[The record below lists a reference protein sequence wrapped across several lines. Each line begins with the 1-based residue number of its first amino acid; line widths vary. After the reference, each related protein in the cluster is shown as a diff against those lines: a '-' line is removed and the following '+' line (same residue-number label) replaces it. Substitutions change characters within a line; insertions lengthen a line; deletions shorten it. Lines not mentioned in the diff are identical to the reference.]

1 MQGFGIRLPK
11 GEDKFGKGEDV
22 SAIREGENKIRDGV
36 LKKGGLKQFIS
47 PTLEEE
53 NKIVEEAFPVFS
65 STIHGVRGDSRV
77 AGVLPP
83 TKL

>member
-36 LKKGGLKQFIS
+36 LKKGKLKQYIS

-53 NKIVEEAFPVFS
+53 NKIVEETFPIFLQQS
-65 STIHGVRGDSRV
+65 KRKWCKDGGRAPATH
-77 AGVLPP
+77 
-83 TKL
+83 

>member
-1 MQGFGIRLPK
+1 MQGLGIRLPK

-36 LKKGGLKQFIS
+36 LKKGELKQFIS

-53 NKIVEEAFPVFS
+53 NKIVEEAFPVFLQPFL
-65 STIHGVRGDSRV
+65 V
-77 AGVLPP
+77 
-83 TKL
+83 

>member
-36 LKKGGLKQFIS
+36 LKKASSNSLFHQLLKK
-47 PTLEEE
+47 
-53 NKIVEEAFPVFS
+53 KIKLLKKHFPFFFNNQL
-65 STIHGVRGDSRV
+65 V
-77 AGVLPP
+77 AGEMDSGRSPA
-83 TKL
+83 TH

>member
-36 LKKGGLKQFIS
+36 LKKGELKQFIS

-53 NKIVEEAFPVFS
+53 NKIVEELCKRCSFREKFN
-65 STIHGVRGDSRV
+65 
-77 AGVLPP
+77 
-83 TKL
+83 K